1 MRHPG
6 CLQAEPSVSFN
17 INLFTPGSIEPGK
30 AGISPRAA
38 WLSPSVAPGAVSCP
52 GCNGDVAPAETK
64 TGWQTCPYCQKRL
77 QIGVWPVTRQNTNAA
92 IALSDDATCFFHP
105 DKAFHACC
113 QRCGRF
119 VCALCDLQLGA
130 EHVCPSC
137 FERGRGNS
145 VAEPEKAEW
154 RHRDVL
160 YDSIALTVG
169 WAWILF
175 WPTILAA
182 IPTVI
187 VLHVK
192 FRKAPRS
199 SLIPRRGWRFW
210 MAYVGIV
217 WLPALL
223 FGSYFLSRISGRR

>member
-1 MRHPG
+1 M
-6 CLQAEPSVSFN
+6 SYN
-17 INLFTPGSIEPGK
+17 INLFTPDSGDSGKQDSPAGSIWNLPPVRTGT
-30 AGISPRAA
+30 AT
-38 WLSPSVAPGAVSCP
+38 CP
-52 GCNGDVAPAETK
+52 GCSGEVTKAETQN
-64 TGWQTCPYCQKRL
+64 GWQNCPYCQNRL
-77 QIGVWPVTRQNTNAA
+77 QIYVWPVVRQNTNAVV
-92 IALSDDATCFFHP
+92 ALSDQATCFFHP
-105 DKAFHACC
+105 DKAFQACC

-137 FERGRGNS
+137 FERGQGNS
-145 VAEPEKAEW
+145 PVETGKAEW

-160 YDSIALTVG
+160 YDSIALTIG
-169 WAWILF
+169 WGWILF

-192 FRKAPRS
+192 YRKVPRS

-210 MAYVGIV
+210 MAYVGFI
-217 WLPALL
+217 WLPVLL
-223 FGSYFLSRISGRR
+223 FGSFFLAWIARRS

>member
-1 MRHPG
+1 M
-6 CLQAEPSVSFN
+6 
-17 INLFTPGSIEPGK
+17 
-30 AGISPRAA
+30 
-38 WLSPSVAPGAVSCP
+38 
-52 GCNGDVAPAETK
+52 ETWRQLRRRQD
-64 TGWQTCPYCQKRL
+64 GQNCPYCQNRL
-77 QIGVWPVTRQNTNAA
+77 QICIWPVVRQTSNAA
-92 IALSDDATCFFHP
+92 IALSDQATCFFHP
-105 DKAFHACC
+105 DKAFQACC

-137 FERGRGNS
+137 FERGRGSS
-145 VAEPEKAEW
+145 VPEPGKAEW

-169 WAWILF
+169 GGWILF
-175 WPTILAA
+175 WPTIVAA

-199 SLIPRRGWRFW
+199 SLIPRYGWRFW
-210 MAYVGIV
+210 MAYVGLA
-217 WLPALL
+217 WLPALFAMAFL
-223 FGSYFLSRISGRR
+223 FRSIARP